1 MRILY
6 ADDDPEELS
15 LFSEALKSIDR
26 SIECITAMDGEEA
39 LEQLAL
45 QHDLQFIFLD
55 LNMPKKSGKECLTLI
70 RTNPQFKD
78 VPVIIYSNAVNEEQ
92 AEKLYRGGAFEVLSK
107 QWNIIALR
115 QHLQRIF
122 SLQHTAPRFH

>member
-26 SIECITAMDGEEA
+26 SIECITATDGEEA
-39 LEQLAL
+39 LRQVAS

-55 LNMPKKSGKECLTLI
+55 MNMPKKSGRECLTSI
-70 RTNPQFKD
+70 KMNPDLRD
-78 VPVIIYSNAVNEEQ
+78 VPVIIYSNAVNEHE
-92 AEKLYRGGAFEVLSK
+92 AEKLYREGAFEVLSK
-107 QWNIIALR
+107 QWNIVKLR
-115 QHLQRIF
+115 DHLKRIF
-122 SLQHTAPRFH
+122 SIQHTAQKFR